1 MEPICIEPTRTTPS
15 VVFYSDDSKLVLSG
29 QSYPENSFE
38 FYSQVKEWL
47 SSFLASDPARLD
59 VEFRLDYFNTSS
71 SKCLLDL
78 LEILEQHHQARQN
91 VQVFWYF
98 EEDDEDMEDSGHDFG
113 EDLDLP
119 FKLIAFREAAGAA

>member
-1 MEPICIEPTRTTPS
+1 MEPLQIEPTRTTPS
-15 VVFYSDDSKLVLSG
+15 VVFDPDVAKLIITG

-38 FYSQVKEWL
+38 FYTSVKDWL
-47 SSFLASDPARLD
+47 SAYLSSQPEKLQVDFK
-59 VEFRLDYFNTSS
+59 LDYFNTSS

-78 LEILEQHHQARQN
+78 LEILENHHQQHN
-91 VQVFWYF
+91 NIQVAWYY

-119 FKLIAFREAAGAA
+119 FELVPYASTLDA